1 LIVLD
6 TNVLSELIR
15 ATPAPAV
22 MAWARAQDAATIVT
36 TAVCEAELLFGV
48 AAMAEGCRRTALTR
62 AVEAILGTV
71 LGGRVL
77 PFDRAAARI
86 YGELA
91 SESRRSG
98 RSVDVADLQ
107 IAAVARARNAAAIA
121 TRNTR
126 HFVGCGIALVDPWL
140 AGAPSA

>member
-1 LIVLD
+1 
-6 TNVLSELIR
+6 
-15 ATPAPAV
+15 
-22 MAWARAQDAATIVT
+22 
-36 TAVCEAELLFGV
+36 
-48 AAMAEGCRRTALTR
+48 
-62 AVEAILGTV
+62 
-71 LGGRVL
+71 L

>member
-1 LIVLD
+1 
-6 TNVLSELIR
+6 
-15 ATPAPAV
+15 

-48 AAMAEGCRRTALTR
+48 AAMAEGYRRMVLAR
-62 AVEAILGTV
+62 AVEAMPCAV

-77 PFDRAAARI
+77 PSDGSAADI

-91 SESRRSG
+91 SESRGSG
-98 RSVDVADLQ
+98 RTVAVAALQ
-107 IAAVARARNAAAIA
+107 IAAIARTRNALAIA

-126 HFVGCGIALVDPWL
+126 HFAGFGVAIIDPWTT
-140 AGAPSA
+140 GPSSEALK